1 MHEVSHSFIALA
13 KTLELRWQSYRSSG
27 DFDQFV
33 EFTLS
38 LNGLTERLNQQN
50 LPGLASACQ
59 ELENRALG
67 LFTDHT
73 LRPVSDEQAAAIS
86 QQLGAILQLLQRHET
101 PAVITKRLTD
111 HADDERDPWIRQ
123 RNVLIVSRPGHPWS
137 AALVEQLSFYGF
149 IINKVVKTPIT
160 L

>member
-38 LNGLTERLNQQN
+38 LNGLTERLNQPN

-86 QQLGAILQLLQRHET
+86 QQLGAILQLLQRH
-101 PAVITKRLTD
+101 PAT
-111 HADDERDPWIRQ
+111 
-123 RNVLIVSRPGHPWS
+123 
-137 AALVEQLSFYGF
+137 AAA
-149 IINKVVKTPIT
+149 P
-160 L
+160 